1 MKFCSVPFR
10 KSGFWGEAD
19 APNFA
24 PEGAKPQLFPLS
36 ASRSSG
42 FMISLT
48 YRESVFSVSFILQR
62 AGLLKLLREQLVA
75 DNAQNNR

>member
-1 MKFCSVPFR
+1 
-10 KSGFWGEAD
+10 
-19 APNFA
+19 
-24 PEGAKPQLFPLS
+24 
-36 ASRSSG
+36 
-42 FMISLT
+42 MISLT